1 MSLQPTAISLERGV
15 RLPIAYILILS
26 LMQGGSEGHQQQV
39 QEEGRVAK
47 LVPSWGCT
55 DQAEPEEEEEEK
67 GWGCRV
73 QEEKEVPT
81 SSMQKACSSEEGQ
94 QNDQHK

>member
-1 MSLQPTAISLERGV
+1 MSLQPTVTSLERGV
-15 RLPIAYILILS
+15 KLPISYILIPS
-26 LMQGGSEGHQQQV
+26 LIQGGSEGHPQQV
-39 QEEGRVAK
+39 QEEGLVSK

-55 DQAEPEEEEEEK
+55 HQAEPEEEEEEEKEK

-81 SSMQKACSSEEGQ
+81 SRMQKACSSEEGPAE
-94 QNDQHK
+94 